1 MVVRCGNDNLS
12 FHDFLHLV
20 ECTSIIGNILHTNLI
35 VNDKTGKLIV
45 ISAPSGT
52 GKTTLVK
59 RLLKRE
65 LNMVASVSFTTR
77 PMREN
82 EIEGIDYS
90 FVDESKFKQMVE
102 MDEFLEYATVF
113 GNYYGTQRKIVSNN
127 LQKGLNV
134 ILEIDWQGAQQIK
147 KNMPDCVMIFLIPP
161 SKDVL
166 LARLK
171 NRGTDSDKEIENRF
185 NQAVLDLNES
195 SEFDH
200 VLVND
205 QIDEAVD
212 NIVHCIQENLNETNQ
227 SSKVKQALESFFE
240 TN

>member
-1 MVVRCGNDNLS
+1 MVVHCGNDNLS

-20 ECTSIIGNILHTNLI
+20 ECTSIIRNILHTNLI

-59 RLLKRE
+59 RLLEKE
-65 LNMVASVSFTTR
+65 SNMIASVSFTTR
-77 PMREN
+77 PRREN
-82 EIEGIDYS
+82 EIEGVDYF
-90 FVDESKFKQMVE
+90 FVDRSKFRQMVV
-102 MDEFLEYATVF
+102 MDEFLEHATVF
-113 GNYYGTQRKIVSNN
+113 DNYYGTQKKIVSNN

-134 ILEIDWQGAQQIK
+134 ILEIDWQGAQQIREK
-147 KNMPDCVMIFLIPP
+147 MSDCVMIFLIPP
-161 SKDVL
+161 SKNVL
-166 LARLK
+166 LSRLK
-171 NRGTDSDKEIENRF
+171 NRGTDSEEEIENRF

-195 SEFDH
+195 SKFDH

-205 QIDEAVD
+205 QIDQAVD
-212 NIVHCIQENLNETNQ
+212 NIVLCIQGNLNKTNQ
-227 SSKVKQALESFFE
+227 SRKVDQALQSFLE

>member
-1 MVVRCGNDNLS
+1 M
-12 FHDFLHLV
+12 
-20 ECTSIIGNILHTNLI
+20 
-35 VNDKTGKLIV
+35 NDKTGKLIV

-65 LNMVASVSFTTR
+65 SNMIASVSFTTR

-82 EIEGIDYS
+82 EIEGVDYF
-90 FVDESKFKQMVE
+90 FVDRSEFRQMVV
-102 MDEFLEYATVF
+102 MDQFLEHATVF
-113 GNYYGTQRKIVSNN
+113 DNYYGTQKKIVSNN

-134 ILEIDWQGAQQIK
+134 ILEIDWQGAQQIREK
-147 KNMPDCVMIFLIPP
+147 MSDCVMIFLIPP
-161 SKDVL
+161 SKNVL
-166 LARLK
+166 LSRLK
-171 NRGTDSDKEIENRF
+171 NRGTDSEEEIENRF

-195 SEFDH
+195 SKFDH

-205 QIDEAVD
+205 QIDQAVD
-212 NIVHCIQENLNETNQ
+212 NIVLCIQGNLNKTNQ
-227 SSKVKQALESFFE
+227 SRKVDQALESFLE